1 MRVFARRLTLGSAH
15 LPQPWQRLSRKQAT
29 LSHIITLV
37 GRRVGK
43 CRKRSAAF
51 LGSGIKSSA
60 LDLHFFET
68 AYKTQANICA
78 LGSPQM
84 KTFKFCLEHCLLT
97 RSTVRQSRSGDQIQ
111 PCRGPYNCGMHCCTV
126 SDKT

>member
-60 LDLHFFET
+60 LDLHFFKT

-84 KTFKFCLEHCLLT
+84 KTFKFWLEHCLLT

-126 SDKT
+126 LDKT